1 MSGGVFVYVCI
12 GTHCR
17 WRAELKMKMKDT
29 AAQLNILKSFAATAL
44 LGRVWPVAHGSY
56 NDE

>member
-1 MSGGVFVYVCI
+1 MCASVHI
-12 GTHCR
+12 
-17 WRAELKMKMKDT
+17 ADEELNLKAMKDA